1 MNFYEFGV
9 TQTIDWCDVK
19 TVYVRTASSSDAIR
33 FMLKLTSPSNMLRP
47 FVDFKFRT
55 AIPECC
61 IENNAV
67 IYSDKE
73 Q

>member
-1 MNFYEFGV
+1 MNFYEFATTETV
-9 TQTIDWCDVK
+9 DWSVVK
-19 TVYVRTASSSDAIR
+19 TVYVKTASSHDAIR
-33 FMLKLTSPSNMLRP
+33 FMLKLTCPSNLLRP
-47 FVDFKFRT
+47 FIDFKFRT

-67 IYSDKE
+67 IYSDKA